1 MGLALLGIGIFA
13 YVDGQDFNELVDQ
26 AMKQLDS
33 DFTISLYGGTAALII
48 AISCIIVIVSFF
60 GCCGAWKV
68 RISILIDIK
77 ISELKTYL
85 SNQVLNIRKRH
96 FLFRKTAVCCF
107 LIMLPFLYC
116 LSG

>member
-68 RISILIDIK
+68 RISILIDIE
-77 ISELKTYL
+77 ISE
-85 SNQVLNIRKRH
+85 S
-96 FLFRKTAVCCF
+96 KTAVIIF
-107 LIMLPFLYC
+107 WIKF
-116 LSG
+116 

>member
-13 YVDGQDFNELVDQ
+13 YIDGQDFNELVDQ
-26 AMKQLDS
+26 AMKNLNS

-68 RISILIDIK
+68 GTSILIDIK
-77 ISELKTYL
+77 IIGL
-85 SNQVLNIRKRH
+85 SLECSVQFIK
-96 FLFRKTAVCCF
+96 K
-107 LIMLPFLYC
+107 
-116 LSG
+116 